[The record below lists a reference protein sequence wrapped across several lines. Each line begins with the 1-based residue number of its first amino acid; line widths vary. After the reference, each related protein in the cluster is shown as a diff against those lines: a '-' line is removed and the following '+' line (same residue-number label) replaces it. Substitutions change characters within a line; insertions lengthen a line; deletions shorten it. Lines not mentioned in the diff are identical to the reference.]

1 MASLKGEIKTMA
13 QPLVE
18 ARYGLSQFDPAQAEQ
33 GVSIVNQ
40 IKQRVADLTLTEPD
54 LARNIN
60 AMAFTDGEADA
71 DVSLSLLCIVS
82 LLTER
87 SITLEC
93 ITTPVAEI
101 SSPLLCS
108 KSCLHQDANTPENLD
123 RRSLSKCWRLATQS

>member
-1 MASLKGEIKTMA
+1 MVSLKGEIKTMA

-18 ARYGLSQFDPAQAEQ
+18 ATYGLSQFDPAQAEQ
-33 GVSIVNQ
+33 GVSIVDQ

-93 ITTPVAEI
+93 ITTPVA
-101 SSPLLCS
+101 
-108 KSCLHQDANTPENLD
+108 
-123 RRSLSKCWRLATQS
+123 